1 MKVLIAEDDV
11 ISSRALE
18 KTISDWNYEVSIA
31 KDGEEA
37 WNIIKK
43 TWDTR
48 DEKQKT
54 NIAILDWEMP
64 KMDGVELCRK
74 IRHKIN
80 EKNSNYIYIVLL
92 TGRDKQEDIIKGLSV
107 GADDYITKPFNPY
120 ELKVR
125 LKNGERI
132 VKLQDSSR
140 KEASIDILT
149 KHWNRKKI
157 LECLN
162 EEIERG
168 SRRNHPIGIILA
180 DVDHFKNINDT
191 HGHLIGDQVLI
202 EVVTRLNKSMRKYDQ
217 IGRYGGDEFLAV
229 IPHCDHTQISKIA
242 KRLLRTI
249 SREKIQ
255 TEKGPLK
262 ITVSIGGIST
272 DNFPQASQEDF
283 IKASDIALY
292 LAKQKGRNRVEIA
305 TDLSD

>member
-1 MKVLIAEDDV
+1 MKVLIAEDDI

-18 KTISDWNYEVSIA
+18 KTISEWNYEVSVA

-43 TWDTR
+43 TWDAR

-54 NIAILDWEMP
+54 NMAILDWEMP
-64 KMDGVELCRK
+64 KMNGVELCRK

-132 VKLQDSSR
+132 VELEDSR
-140 KEASIDILT
+140 LKEASIDILT

-162 EEIERG
+162 EEIDRG
-168 SRRNHPIGIILA
+168 SRRNHPTGIILA
-180 DVDHFKNINDT
+180 DIDHFKKINDT
-191 HGHLIGDQVLI
+191 YGHLIGDQVII
-202 EVVTRLNKSMRKYDQ
+202 EVVTRFNKSMRKYDK

-229 IPHCDHTQISKIA
+229 IPQCNHTQIRNIA
-242 KRLLRTI
+242 ERFYRAICDK
-249 SREKIQ
+249 KIQ

-272 DNFPQASQEDF
+272 DNFPQASHEDF
-283 IKASDIALY
+283 IKASDAALY
-292 LAKQKGRNRVEIA
+292 LAKKKGRNHIEIA
-305 TDLSD
+305 TDFSD